1 MRARLGKEI
10 GIKFEDFTPEQQANA
25 KVIKPVEE
33 AMAFIKEESL
43 DLSEEE
49 LDEIAGGKALPG
61 GKEHHYIWE

>member
-1 MRARLGKEI
+1 M
-10 GIKFEDFTPEQQANA
+10 KFEDLTPEQQEKA
-25 KVIKPVEE
+25 KSIKTVEE

>member
-1 MRARLGKEI
+1 M
-10 GIKFEDFTPEQQANA
+10 KFEDLTPEQQEKA
-25 KVIKPVEE
+25 KGIKTVEE